1 MRRYN
6 EARSKREYKRYPKW
20 KELKE
25 AFNEFKE
32 NRLKHINEKY
42 DKKVVE

>member
-6 EARSKREYKRYPKW
+6 EARYKREFKRYPKW

-32 NRLKHINEKY
+32 NRRKHIDSKG
-42 DKKVVE
+42 